1 MYSRQQLSDGRVRVT
16 GGKRL
21 KASGAY
27 PPRFGKFVAQTLRKH
42 KLRAPQLN
50 NIVIFLDV

>member
-1 MYSRQQLSDGRVRVT
+1 MYSRQHLPNGQVRVT

-42 KLRAPQLN
+42 KLRAPQLDKT
-50 NIVIFLDV
+50 ILLYVW